1 MCGGVAVPPR
11 IPGDESWSDAVKRI
25 LPRNEAQLNFVSLRS
40 RFDCV
45 GAESPVK
52 GRDKRPSGALDR
64 PFRVLRRGIASFLL
78 DSADAVIDLWHVIDL
93 NMSCG

>member
-1 MCGGVAVPPR
+1 MRGGVAVPSR
-11 IPGDESWSDAVKRI
+11 IPGDEPWSDAVKRI

-52 GRDKRPSGALDR
+52 GRDERPSGALDR
-64 PFRVLRRGIASFLL
+64 PSRVLRRGVANFLL
-78 DSADAVIDLWHVIDL
+78 DCAGVVIDAGLV
-93 NMSCG
+93 NASC